1 MIVAVALFCMLGT
14 TGSIWASEEKTYPW
28 VEGPKKVDLGKV
40 SQVELDAPFVFL
52 DGESTKRM
60 LTDSKEHPSGREI
73 GSIFPKDPDQQ
84 WSVFFEYE
92 ETGHVEDDEKAKL
105 DSDDILKSYKEGT
118 EESNKERAAE
128 ERIHVTGWDIQ
139 PFYDEKT
146 HNLTWSMLAETE
158 AKEPLLN
165 YNVRLLTREGVI
177 SVILVSDPAHR
188 EADRK
193 VLTEAILP
201 KISMKQGE
209 RYEDFDPAKDKVAE
223 YGLTALVLGGA
234 GLAVAKKVGL
244 LAMILLFAKKFGV
257 ILLVVLGG
265 AWKYL
270 RGFFG
275 RKKRGEQPPAE
286 PSSGEHTNL

>member
-1 MIVAVALFCMLGT
+1 MLST
-14 TGSIWASEEKTYPW
+14 TGAVWAEDANTYPW
-28 VEGPKKVDLGKV
+28 VEGPKKVDLGTV
-40 SQVELDAPFVFL
+40 SQIDLDAPFVFL

-60 LTDSKEHPSGREI
+60 LTDSKEHPSGLEI

-118 EESNKERAAE
+118 EESNKDRAAAD
-128 ERIHVTGWDIQ
+128 RVHVTGWDIQ
-139 PFYDEKT
+139 PFYEEKT

-158 AKEPLLN
+158 AKQPLLN

-188 EADRK
+188 DADRK
-193 VLTEAILP
+193 VLTESILP
-201 KISMKQGE
+201 KISMKQGQ
-209 RYEDFDPAKDKVAE
+209 RYEDFDPTKDKVAE

-244 LAMILLFAKKFGV
+244 LAMILVFAKKFGV

-275 RKKRGEQPPAE
+275 RKKRIEQTGPE
-286 PSSGEHTNL
+286 QSSAEHTNL